1 MANNHVKF
9 ISYDGSYPTYCL
21 GNLTLEID
29 NETVTFGLSTADN
42 MYGLFWSD
50 GIYLRPN
57 FADKLPEKFRK
68 YADEIRQ
75 IFENEESLNEG
86 CCGGCE

>member
-1 MANNHVKF
+1 MTDNHVKF

-29 NETVTFGLSTADN
+29 NETATFGLSSNN
-42 MYGLFWSD
+42 MYKIFWSD
-50 GIYLRPN
+50 GIYLRED
-57 FADKLPEKFRK
+57 FANRLPEKFRK

-75 IFENEESLNEG
+75 IFENEDSLNEG

>member
-1 MANNHVKF
+1 MSDNHVKF

-29 NETVTFGLSTADN
+29 NETATFGLSSNN
-42 MYGLFWSD
+42 MYKIFWSD
-50 GIYLRPN
+50 GIYLREDFSN
-57 FADKLPEKFRK
+57 RLPEKFRK

-75 IFENEESLNEG
+75 IFENEDSLNEG